1 MANKFDGYP
10 KSVDWSLLVALAEGG
25 PQEEE
30 PEYVFGGRREFKREG
45 KPWYDGFEEE
55 GNE

>member
-1 MANKFDGYP
+1 MAKFDGYP
-10 KSVDWSLLVALAEGG
+10 QSVDWSLLVALAEGG